1 MPNVFRVQK
10 SVIIM
15 KKYLKQINLL
25 ILAAVL
31 PFVQGCGA
39 GGGIASLTSFLF
51 GGGGGIGSFLP
62 LGIAAATGGGTELA
76 ALHNPEPASMLLV
89 GGGMMAMTYFRS
101 RKNRN
106 TQK

>member
-1 MPNVFRVQK
+1 
-10 SVIIM
+10 M

-62 LGIAAATGGGTELA
+62 LGIAAATGGGGTELA